1 MILRSIPTDGRS
13 VTDMMMETAALY
25 RAAGISAAL
34 AVVAFVI
41 SAIALTLFFGG
52 AGQIWG
58 PINDVFI
65 ALCMIALILP
75 IVAIDRMAEGQAGV
89 WLRVVTVAALAGA
102 VLAAS
107 GQILLVV
114 GVIDLQTSY
123 VTGGLGFL
131 PVLVWMMALV
141 VLAGPLD
148 LVPAPIGWLAGAGL
162 VLVMI
167 ASVTTVVTMGPP
179 AWLAW
184 AAVVVVFALW
194 IGSLATTFL
203 DQGQA

>member
-1 MILRSIPTDGRS
+1 MMI
-13 VTDMMMETAALY
+13 ETAALY
-25 RAAGISAAL
+25 RAAGISAAV

-41 SAIALTLFFGG
+41 SAVALALFFGG
-52 AGQIWG
+52 AGRFWG
-58 PINDVFI
+58 PVNDVFI
-65 ALCMIALILP
+65 AICMIALILP
-75 IVAIDRMAEGQAGV
+75 ILAIDRMAEGEAGI

-102 VLAAS
+102 VLAAT
-107 GQILLVV
+107 GQLLLVV

-148 LVPAPIGWLAGAGL
+148 LVPAAVGWLAAAGL
-162 VLVMI
+162 VLVVI
-167 ASVTTVVTMGPP
+167 ASISTVITMGPP
-179 AWLAW
+179 TWLAW

-194 IGSLATTFL
+194 MGSLATSFL
-203 DQGQA
+203 GGATT